1 MGIITRLLLLLY
13 VLAVMSA
20 LVVSA
25 GVCLHFIPTQ
35 VWQNELQHLIS
46 RRETLAVIAV
56 MFLASLCLFIAVF
69 STDKKNSGSKKD
81 VELQKGSSS
90 EIKITLQAISEV
102 VERTALTVP
111 GVREVTPKVIRT
123 DGEIPVK
130 IFLDITLGQ
139 GYSAPETSEKI
150 NRAVNDALMTATEMS
165 GIPIEVKVTEVTH
178 AVAVRERRVV

>member
-13 VLAVMSA
+13 VLAVMSVS
-20 LVVSA
+20 VVSA
-25 GVCLHFIPTQ
+25 GVCLHFIPAQ

-46 RRETLAVIAV
+46 RPETLAVIAV
-56 MFLASLCLFIAVF
+56 MFLASLCLLAAVF
-69 STDKKNSGSKKD
+69 STEKKKSGTTKE

-90 EIKITLQAISEV
+90 EVKITLEAISEV
-102 VERTALTVP
+102 VERAALTVP
-111 GVREVTPKVIRT
+111 GVREVTPKVVRT
-123 DGEIPVK
+123 EGEIPVK

-150 NRAVNDALMTATEMS
+150 NRTVNEALQTATEMT

-178 AVAVRERRVV
+178 AVAERERRVV